1 MKKCCICGSGI
12 GVETHHVFFGSANR
26 KVSDANGFMVDL
38 CYEHHRGT
46 NGVHGK
52 NGANLSLQ
60 LKKMMQ
66 AEYEKDHSRE
76 EFIALIGRNYLM
88 EEV

>member
-1 MKKCCICGSGI
+1 MKKCCICGSEI
-12 GVETHHVFFGSANR
+12 GVETHHVYHGTANR
-26 KVSDANGFMVDL
+26 KVSEQNNFKVDL

-52 NGANLSLQ
+52 NGAKLSLQ

-76 EFIALIGRNYLM
+76 EFIALIGRNYL
-88 EEV
+88 EVT